1 VQNHDWDWQT
11 SEKEFRRAIELNPND
26 ATAHHWYAEH
36 LTWRGRF
43 KEALEESERAHQ
55 LDPLSLIIAADNGAI
70 LYFSRN
76 YDAAIE
82 KWRSVQDMDPVF
94 MRAHLIEGA
103 YVEKGMFAEA
113 LADNE
118 KVRPTISDS
127 AYFAWRAY
135 ILGRS
140 GQITEAHAAIH
151 QLVESEKTSPVDPIA
166 FAQAFAGIGD
176 KDHALA
182 WLEKAYAQ
190 HSNGLTSLKVDPAY
204 DRLRGDQRFR
214 DLLRRV
220 GLEP

>member
-1 VQNHDWDWQT
+1 MSRKGCSPRLWPITKRCGQP
-11 SEKEFRRAIELNPND
+11 FRIR
-26 ATAHHWYAEH
+26 
-36 LTWRGRF
+36 R
-43 KEALEESERAHQ
+43 
-55 LDPLSLIIAADNGAI
+55 I
-70 LYFSRN
+70 L
-76 YDAAIE
+76 
-82 KWRSVQDMDPVF
+82 P
-94 MRAHLIEGA
+94 
-103 YVEKGMFAEA
+103 
-113 LADNE
+113 
-118 KVRPTISDS
+118 
-127 AYFAWRAY
+127 RAY